1 MRIGKYSI
9 RMSLPPGLNRL
20 AASSFINRFRTAL
33 VCHWQIAC
41 QCLLRNTNTV
51 GQAVR
56 GTRETLKR
64 VLWAGVLM
72 ALVGSA
78 LLTSTSLA
86 HDPRLTLPEPQS
98 VPEAWNVIEE
108 SVANVDK
115 LLEAGLL
122 PDIAFQIA
130 NTSPALRLLDAHAAE
145 DREPQTL
152 PKLTKHLL
160 TTGFDVILAS
170 REKSEPFAKTK
181 VKWEEYRKILKEL
194 ESRYPPETLR
204 AAVYICPMHPLDRHL
219 KPGDKC
225 AACGMALVRRHI
237 PASTIYEK
245 PGEPSMKLRVLSS
258 PLVVGQLAEIKVRL
272 TKGDGSPVTLADLV
286 EMHTQRI
293 HLLIND
299 QSLSDYHHE
308 HPKPTGVPG
317 EYAFSFTP
325 AKPGP
330 YRIWADVVPAS
341 TSIQEYVI
349 ADIPADT
356 APASLSDRQTV
367 FTAIVEGRK
376 YDLAFQTDGKP
387 IHAGQTVIGSIA
399 VTGADGKP
407 FIKLEPVMGAFAHIV
422 GFSEDRKTI
431 LHVHPYT
438 RDPIGPEDRAGPAF
452 AFKLYAPTA
461 GFLRLYGQVQ
471 IDGVSQF
478 APFGLNILPPLT
490 PTSLPTTSSVA
501 PPATPSPMLP

>member
-1 MRIGKYSI
+1 MRTGKSSI
-9 RMSLPPGLNRL
+9 RTSMPPGPNRL
-20 AASSFINRFRTAL
+20 AASSFCA
-33 VCHWQIAC
+33 
-41 QCLLRNTNTV
+41 
-51 GQAVR
+51 AVLISLI
-56 GTRETLKR
+56 GS
-64 VLWAGVLM
+64 VY
-72 ALVGSA
+72 VGSTA
-78 LLTSTSLA
+78 FA
-86 HDPRLTLPEPQS
+86 HDPRLMLPDPQS

-152 PKLTKHLL
+152 PALTRHLL

-170 REKSEPFAKTK
+170 REQSDPLAKTK
-181 VKWEEYRKILKEL
+181 VKWDEYRKILKQL
-194 ESRYPPETLR
+194 ESRYPPELLR

-219 KPGDKC
+219 KAEEKC
-225 AACGMALVRRHI
+225 ALCGMALVRRHI

-245 PGEPSMKLRVLSS
+245 PGEPSMKLSVIAS
-258 PLVVGQLAEIKVRL
+258 PLVVGHRAEIKISL
-272 TKGDGSPVTLADLV
+272 TKSDGSPVTPADLV
-286 EMHTQRI
+286 EMHTKKI

-299 QSLSDYHHE
+299 QSLTDYHHE

-317 EYAFSFTP
+317 EYTFSFTP

-349 ADIPADT
+349 ADVPADT

-367 FTAIVEGRK
+367 FTAIVGGRR

-387 IHAGQTVIGSIA
+387 IHAGETVIGSIA

-407 FIKLEPVMGAFAHIV
+407 FVNLEPVMGERPSFTSILLDASRFV
-422 GFSEDRKTI
+422 PKTA
-431 LHVHPYT
+431 P
-438 RDPIGPEDRAGPAF
+438 GPRLRSNSTPRPRASCGCTG
-452 AFKLYAPTA
+452 KCRSTA
-461 GFLRLYGQVQ
+461 SPNSHRL
-471 IDGVSQF
+471 
-478 APFGLNILPPLT
+478 A
-490 PTSLPTTSSVA
+490 
-501 PPATPSPMLP
+501 